1 MYLFYHFNF
10 PILSRYW
17 LFSYLIVFTVAV
29 CFFILDKQRIN
40 DLGLRRTKA
49 WKRYIIIGFILA
61 AFYNI
66 YWIVVG
72 LPIFSIGPMWHAQY
86 GFFTVPY
93 NFSLAL
99 IIGFVEETSFR
110 GYILRNFSKIYSSR
124 RAIIYSSILFGL
136 YHLSLVYIF
145 ISPTSMLE
153 TIGYWSLF
161 VLAAI
166 LIGFFLGLF
175 YIYTEKTI
183 IGVLTYHTASIFI
196 ESLVPFGLATS
207 VFIGHL
213 LSTFIYIIYI
223 PLLIFLKEKRWL

>member
-166 LIGFFLGLF
+166 FNRIFSRSFLHIYRENDYWSPNVSYSLYLYREPSAFRPRNFGIYRTSF
-175 YIYTEKTI
+175 KYIY
-183 IGVLTYHTASIFI
+183 LYY
-196 ESLVPFGLATS
+196 
-207 VFIGHL
+207 
-213 LSTFIYIIYI
+213 IYSSAY
-223 PLLIFLKEKRWL
+223 FS